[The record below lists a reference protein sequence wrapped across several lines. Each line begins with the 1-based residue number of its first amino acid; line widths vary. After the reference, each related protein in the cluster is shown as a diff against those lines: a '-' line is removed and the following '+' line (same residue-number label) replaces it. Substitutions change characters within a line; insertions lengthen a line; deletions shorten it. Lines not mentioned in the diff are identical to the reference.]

1 MDFAVV
7 LMMSPYRVFRERQK
21 TSNYQLRIA
30 WLMDSLNQIGK
41 CLLLI
46 SALFSPEPPCL
57 VYAAAVVSRFKEGK
71 PSVEGET
78 DALSVKLW
86 ALSDNLGKFPT
97 FGHNWVITSTVGCP
111 IDGLKRQWSWDRVP
125 QSFRGKL
132 SFLDHRG

>member
-1 MDFAVV
+1 MIF
-7 LMMSPYRVFRERQK
+7 
-21 TSNYQLRIA
+21 
-30 WLMDSLNQIGK
+30 
-41 CLLLI
+41 LLI
-46 SALFSPEPPCL
+46 FGPEPPDL

-111 IDGLKRQWSWDRVP
+111 IDGLKRQWSLDRVP

-132 SFLDHRG
+132 SLWLFDYNGLCGDFILLIWAFGSLGLLKYFSDTLWVERN